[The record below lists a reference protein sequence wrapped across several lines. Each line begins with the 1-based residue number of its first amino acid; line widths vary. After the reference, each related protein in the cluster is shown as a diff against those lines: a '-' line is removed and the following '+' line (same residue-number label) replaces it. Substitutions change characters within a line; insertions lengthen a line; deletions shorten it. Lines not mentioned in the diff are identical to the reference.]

1 MKKTVALAFGLAAT
15 ALGLSAPAVAQ
26 NDVALSSDVK
36 VERTTVENGQS
47 RTTLAAPEGV
57 VPGDR
62 LLFTTS
68 YANGGSAPAENFVVT
83 NPLPS
88 AVKLAETDEKFEV
101 SVDGG
106 KTFAALD
113 TLSVADPEVGNRP
126 AELGDV
132 THIRW
137 VLARVAQGE
146 SGTLSYYGIVR

>member
-1 MKKTVALAFGLAAT
+1 MKKKVALAFGLAAT

-88 AVKLAETDEKFEV
+88 AVALAETDESFEV

-113 TLSVADPEVGNRP
+113 TLSVTDPEAGNRP

-146 SGTLSYYGIVR
+146 SGVLSYYGIVR

>member
-1 MKKTVALAFGLAAT
+1 MKQKVALAFGLAVI
-15 ALGLSAPAVAQ
+15 ALGLSAPAQAQ

-68 YANGGSAPAENFVVT
+68 YANGGSEPAENFVVT

-88 AVKLAETDEKFEV
+88 AVRLAETDESFEV

-106 KTFAALD
+106 ETFAALD
-113 TLSVADPEVGNRP
+113 TLRVADPEVGNRP

>member
-1 MKKTVALAFGLAAT
+1 MNKKLALSFGLACMT
-15 ALGLSAPAVAQ
+15 LGFSAPATAQ

-68 YANGGSAPAENFVVT
+68 YANGGSAAAENFVVT

-88 AVKLAETDEKFEV
+88 AVRLSELDDSFEV

-106 KTFAALD
+106 ETFATLD
-113 TLSVADPEVGNRP
+113 RLAVPDSDAGRRP
-126 AELGDV
+126 AELSDV

-137 VLARVAQGE
+137 VLAQVAPGE
-146 SGTLSYYGIVR
+146 SGELSYYGIVR

>member
-1 MKKTVALAFGLAAT
+1 MKQKIALAFGLAVA
-15 ALGLSAPAVAQ
+15 AIGLSAPAQAQ
-26 NDVALSSDVK
+26 NEVALMSDVK
-36 VERTTVENGQS
+36 VERTIIENGIS
-47 RTTLAAPEGV
+47 HTSLAAPEGV

-68 YANGGSAPAENFVVT
+68 YANNGSSVAENFVVT
-83 NPLPS
+83 NPLPT
-88 AVKLAETDEKFEV
+88 AVKLAELEDNFEV

-106 KTFAALD
+106 QTFAALAS
-113 TLSVADPEVGNRP
+113 LSVADPEAGDRP